1 MLLEPCTTYNTEFLV
16 LDSVNGKKQ
25 LNKKKKNIYIS
36 YSYVV
41 YNCTDID
48 AKLACEMSNIGNSP
62 HPSPDIPSSSLQLN
76 LTDLPSELPLSSYS
90 KKRRREKEHDKVVKK
105 NWQFK
110 RDRTKKV
117 GNRREERGFAKKLC
131 GKGSVSMFLKE
142 KYI

>member
-1 MLLEPCTTYNTEFLV
+1 
-16 LDSVNGKKQ
+16 
-25 LNKKKKNIYIS
+25 
-36 YSYVV
+36 
-41 YNCTDID
+41 
-48 AKLACEMSNIGNSP
+48 MSNIGNSP